1 MMSKKKTDSDYD
13 VGYGKPPKH
22 TRFKKGRSGN
32 PKGRPKG
39 SRNFSTDLKAT
50 LGQGVRVNAGGQP
63 RTISTQLALLMR
75 LREKALNGDAR
86 AMDLYVELARTYNDE
101 EIAEAMRLSQ
111 SDAEILDGFL
121 ARQLRETKEPETAD
135 EGDTAEGS
143 GRGQDGSKRDNGD
156 SAEGDDNH
164 DVLR

>member
-1 MMSKKKTDSDYD
+1 MSRKKKTDGDYD

-50 LGQGVRVNAGGQP
+50 LGEGVRVNAGGRP
-63 RTISTQLALLMR
+63 RTVSTQLALLMR

-101 EIAEAMRLSQ
+101 EMAEVMRLSQ

-121 ARQLRETKEPETAD
+121 ARQLREAKEPETAD
-135 EGDTAEGS
+135 EGDTADDAVP
-143 GRGQDGSKRDNGD
+143 GQAGSKRNSGD
-156 SAEGDDNH
+156 SGEGDDNH
-164 DVLR
+164 DVLC